1 MAVESP
7 APVPAGRDHAAGA
20 ADRTNFKP
28 IGPVRLTIACA
39 VLLSVMVVASGG
51 FFLFNIHNRIQTVNE
66 RDLSNI
72 ALVLAKQFEQ
82 FFTAVERVQIGLI
95 QDIAG
100 AVDAADGERLLSGHD
115 VYLKLRDKAAGMPY
129 VGALT
134 IFEAQGRLINF
145 SRQWPTPDI
154 NVADRDFFKVFQSN
168 PDLKF
173 FVGEAVYNRANGS
186 RVVHFARKI
195 PGPSGE
201 FLGVITAAVELQYL
215 QKYFSEISLEPG
227 SGVTLFHEDGMVL
240 ARYPVLQ
247 SVIGRRFPNA
257 LSLKLVADADH
268 GIGVSTGAM
277 DGHVR
282 MIASRRI
289 GNSPLVVAT
298 TRTVATIYADW
309 WKLLAFVT
317 SISALTVAAI
327 AAFAFLFIRQFRS
340 YQSLVRART
349 ERQKAEQLRQQS
361 LQLDVALNNMTQ
373 GLVMFDSSERVVLCN
388 QRYVAISGLS
398 SDFMQPGRTV
408 REILEAR
415 HAQGSFS
422 PDIDQYRRELR
433 EDIADGKTK
442 SLVMETSAGR
452 WQRIVNVPM
461 PGGGWVATHED
472 ITDQVI
478 SKTVIEKQKLQL
490 DAALGNMSQG
500 LSMFDKQQRLIVC
513 NKRYAELYELN
524 DELIRPGNPLR
535 EILERQIAIGNVPED
550 RENYVT
556 RRLGDV
562 SVQKPYKLIN
572 RLHDG
577 RLVSVVHRPLEDGGW
592 VTTHEDVTEAMAR
605 EESFRLLFD
614 RNPVPM
620 WVIDRDNLR
629 FLAVNDAAISCYG
642 YSREQFMSMA
652 VTELRPFEERERFAQ
667 FLRTLSNN
675 QLVENIG
682 QHVTSDGRTIDVAV
696 YSQTLTYAGHDARL
710 TAIHDITK
718 AKQVE
723 RDLSRTQKFL
733 DTIIENIPAPI
744 LVKDVPSTTR
754 DASECRYSL
763 VNRASEEL
771 FGISRDKIV
780 GKTAHEFYP
789 KERADFIVA
798 ENNDTLRSDQP
809 IVLADHVVSTPA
821 NGLRFVTARSFTVR
835 DDDHKPQYLLTVLED
850 VTERKR
856 AEQRIARM
864 AHHDSLTDL
873 PNRATFN
880 DAMQAAIEQ
889 AEKSAEQFVVLS
901 LDLDGFKE
909 ANDTY
914 GHSIGDA
921 LLREVAQR
929 LQSAA
934 EKSFVARIGG
944 DEFTLIV
951 TGGLQSATA
960 VAQRLLDALEEDFV
974 IDDRRIRIGA
984 TIGAAIY
991 PRDGDNAKTL
1001 MINADI
1007 ALYRAKTETR
1017 GAVLFFNT
1025 EMGDQL
1031 RERRALHVDLRSAIE
1046 RNELLLHYQPQN
1058 KISGETIGFE
1068 ALARWECPRRGLV
1081 SPDVFIPIAEKE
1093 GLIVPIGEW
1102 VLREACREAASWPRP
1117 LTIAVN
1123 ISPIQFRNDDLPKSV
1138 HSILLE
1144 TGLLPGRLELEI
1156 TEGVLI
1162 EDFSRAISILSR
1174 LKALGVRIALDDFG
1188 SGYSSLSYLHSFSFD
1203 KIKIDRAFIGDLEYN
1218 HHSMAIVRAVIDLG
1232 HSLRIPILAEGV
1244 ESVVQHAMLL
1254 GRGCDE
1260 VQGYLTGRPLPIE
1273 EYARL
1278 VGRERDAEQL
1288 VAEAV

>member
-7 APVPAGRDHAAGA
+7 APVPAGREHAAGTA
-20 ADRTNFKP
+20 SKANPKP
-28 IGPVRLTIACA
+28 IGPVRLTIASA
-39 VLLSVMVVASGG
+39 VLLSVIVVAGSGL
-51 FFLFNIHNRIQTVNE
+51 FLFNLHNRIQSVNE

-82 FFTAVERVQIGLI
+82 FFTTVERVQTGLI
-95 QDIAG
+95 QDLAS
-100 AVDAADGERLLSGHD
+100 AVDAADGERQLSGHD
-115 VYLKLRDKAAGMPY
+115 TYLKLRDKAAGMPY
-129 VGALT
+129 VGSLT
-134 IFEAQGRLINF
+134 IIDAHGRLINF

-154 NVADRDFFKVFQSN
+154 NVSDRDFFKAFQAN
-168 PDLKF
+168 TDLKS
-173 FVGEAVYNRANGS
+173 FVSEAVRNRANGS

-195 PGPSGE
+195 PGPHGE
-201 FLGVITAAVELQYL
+201 FLGIITAAVELQYL
-215 QKYFSEISLEPG
+215 QKYFSDISLEPG

-240 ARYPVLQ
+240 TRFPALHG
-247 SVIGRRFPNA
+247 VIGRRFPNA
-257 LSLKLVADADH
+257 LSLKLVADTNH
-268 GIGVSTGAM
+268 GTGVSAGAM

-282 MIASRRI
+282 MIAARRI
-289 GNSPLVVAT
+289 DNSPLVVAT
-298 TRTVATIYADW
+298 TRTVAAVYADW
-309 WKLLAFVT
+309 WKLLAFVA

-327 AAFAFLFIRQFRS
+327 AAFAFIFIRQFRS
-340 YQSLVRART
+340 YQSLVQARA
-349 ERQKAEQLRQQS
+349 ERQKAEELRQQS

-373 GLVMFDSSERVVLCN
+373 GLVMFDASERVVLCN
-388 QRYVAISGLS
+388 QRYVEISGLS
-398 SDFMQPGRTV
+398 SDFMQPGRTL

-415 HAQGSFS
+415 RSQGSFS
-422 PDIDQYRRELR
+422 QDIDDYRRELR
-433 EDIADGKTK
+433 KNIANGGTM
-442 SLVMETSAGR
+442 SLVIETSTGR
-452 WQRIVNVPM
+452 WHRIVNVPM
-461 PGGGWVATHED
+461 AGGGWVATHED

-490 DAALGNMSQG
+490 DAALENMSQG
-500 LSMFDKQQRLIVC
+500 LSMFDEKKRLIVC
-513 NKRYAELYELN
+513 NKRYAELYELQ
-524 DELIRPGNPLR
+524 DGLIKPGTPLR

-550 RENYVT
+550 RENYIT

-562 SVQKPYKLIN
+562 SVRKPYQMMN

-577 RLVSVVHRPLEDGGW
+577 RLVSVVHRPLADGGW

-620 WVIDRDNLR
+620 WVIDRENLG

-642 YSREQFMSMA
+642 YSREQFMAMT
-652 VTELRPFEERERFAQ
+652 VTDLRPPEERERFAQ
-667 FLRTLSNN
+667 FLRTLSDS
-675 QLVENIG
+675 QFVENVG
-682 QHVTSDGRTIDVAV
+682 QHITSDGRMIDVAV
-696 YSQTLTYAGHDARL
+696 YSQTLTYGGRDARL

-723 RDLSRTQKFL
+723 RDLGRTQKFL
-733 DTIIENIPAPI
+733 DTIIENVPAPI
-744 LVKDVPSTTR
+744 LVKDVPSGTK

-763 VNRASEEL
+763 VNRACEEL
-771 FGISRDKIV
+771 FGISRDQIV

-809 IVLADHVVSTPA
+809 IVLADHVVYTPA

-835 DDDHKPQYLLTVLED
+835 DDDHKPQYLLTLLED

-856 AEQRIARM
+856 TEERIARM

-880 DAMQAAIEQ
+880 DAIQAALER
-889 AEKSAEQFVVLS
+889 AERNDEQFVVLS

-914 GHSIGDA
+914 GHSIGDS
-921 LLREVAQR
+921 LLREVGQR

-934 EKSFVARIGG
+934 GKSFIARIGG

-951 TGGLQSATA
+951 AGGLQSATA
-960 VAQRLLDALEEDFV
+960 VAQRLLDALDEDFV
-974 IDDRRIRIGA
+974 VDDRRIRIGA
-984 TIGAAIY
+984 TIGGAIY

-1017 GAVLFFNT
+1017 GAVLFFDT

-1031 RERRALHVDLRSAIE
+1031 RERRALHVDLRSAVE

-1058 KISGETIGFE
+1058 RISGETIGFE
-1068 ALARWECPRRGLV
+1068 ALVRWECPKRGLV
-1081 SPDVFIPIAEKE
+1081 PPDVFIPIAEKE

-1123 ISPIQFRNDDLPKSV
+1123 ISPIQFRNDDLPKFV

-1144 TGLLPGRLELEI
+1144 TGLAPGRLELEI

-1203 KIKIDRAFIGDLEYN
+1203 KIKIDRTFIGDLEYN

-1278 VGRERDAEQL
+1278 VGRDNDADQV
-1288 VAEAV
+1288 VAKAV